1 MSAGEVVRTLCTH
14 HGHEVRS
21 RCGTCPCEVVRPHLR
36 SLVQV
41 VWIVPCQC
49 VCSKGECVTG
59 EGGRRQNKRFAENTG
74 NFLIFKKNVEKD
86 LTIIFV
92 IF

>member
-1 MSAGEVVRTLCTH
+1 
-14 HGHEVRS
+14 
-21 RCGTCPCEVVRPHLR
+21 
-36 SLVQV
+36 
-41 VWIVPCQC
+41 